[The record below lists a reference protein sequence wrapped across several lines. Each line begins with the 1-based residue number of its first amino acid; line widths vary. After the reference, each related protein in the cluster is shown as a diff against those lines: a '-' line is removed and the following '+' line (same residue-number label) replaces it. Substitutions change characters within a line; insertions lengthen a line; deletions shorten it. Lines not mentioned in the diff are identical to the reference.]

1 MTIFI
6 VTAQF
11 VTSVE
16 PVSLQNIYWTLIIE
30 NLPVNILRL
39 KCNFPLFVFQ
49 RCDIHKEQLASTREN
64 GKTLSNQP
72 VRFESNHSSGTGA
85 RFVSHREQ
93 VALDARTKELAI
105 GQALKIQGYI
115 RSDRKIVEKLNYH
128 TQKKFVRHEDEAR
141 HVPKYCQ
148 DLCSSKSFLQKQYDT
163 DMESTRAPSAMNQMP
178 KHQSFNIPN
187 TMECAGASL
196 CMNLP
201 IKQSFGTSKEHEIFD
216 WPTKQ
221 RPICKPL
228 NLENRRS
235 GWDCSKKI
243 SAGKQNCYNHKEHLP
258 FVGGTGDMPCSKAVN
273 SPNGLERDVNSNNL
287 VENGSR
293 LMPLLPEVLLSCH
306 NINSQE
312 MPVANGQPLETIE
325 FGSLGPFALK
335 SNRTTNTQTGITD
348 VPPLVLRRYRAATTE
363 NR

>member
-1 MTIFI
+1 LSLPDLSGDLDS
-6 VTAQF
+6 QF
-11 VTSVE
+11 RCLRQVQYHLEYLFDGFLQSVLKASSADMFHIPAHSILFNKDSGLPRLLLPSSAKSNGWNTSPVFCSQSTE
-16 PVSLQNIYWTLIIE
+16 CVSQHLQNENPLDRTCQQNVSLPSGT
-30 NLPVNILRL
+30 
-39 KCNFPLFVFQ
+39 NFSPSSPYADSEVSSVSWCYSSEDSAEMHGSGTDMHFSIK

-64 GKTLSNQP
+64 GKTQSNQP

-187 TMECAGASL
+187 TTECAGASL
-196 CMNLP
+196 CKNLP

-243 SAGKQNCYNHKEHLP
+243 SAGKQIVITTKSTC
-258 FVGGTGDMPCSKAVN
+258 
-273 SPNGLERDVNSNNL
+273 
-287 VENGSR
+287 
-293 LMPLLPEVLLSCH
+293 LL
-306 NINSQE
+306 
-312 MPVANGQPLETIE
+312 
-325 FGSLGPFALK
+325 
-335 SNRTTNTQTGITD
+335 
-348 VPPLVLRRYRAATTE
+348 
-363 NR
+363 